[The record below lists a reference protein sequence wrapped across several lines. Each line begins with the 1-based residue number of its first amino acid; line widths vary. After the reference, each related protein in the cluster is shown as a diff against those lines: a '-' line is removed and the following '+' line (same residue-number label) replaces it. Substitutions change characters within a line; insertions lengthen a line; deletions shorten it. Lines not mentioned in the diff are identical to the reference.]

1 MSDASGAKN
10 PEGYADLA
18 DLSEDER
25 ITIIGRTVVEMG
37 KTVAVCVDAQPA
49 KVARYIRKIR
59 DRFPTVVVLSQS
71 NGPVAGIVTI
81 KLGPQ

>member
-1 MSDASGAKN
+1 MSETTRK
-10 PEGYADLA
+10 PEGYADLG

-25 ITIIGRTVVEMG
+25 ITIIGRTVVERG
-37 KTVAVCVDAQPA
+37 KTVAVCVDDQPA

-59 DRFPTVVVLSQS
+59 DRFPTIVVLSQS
-71 NGPVAGIVTI
+71 KGPARGIVTI